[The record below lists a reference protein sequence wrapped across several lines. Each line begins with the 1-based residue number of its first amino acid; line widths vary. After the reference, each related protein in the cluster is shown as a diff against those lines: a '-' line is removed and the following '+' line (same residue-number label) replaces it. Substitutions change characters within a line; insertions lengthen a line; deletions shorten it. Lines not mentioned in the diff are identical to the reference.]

1 MGEGLG
7 GTHTYPPTHHAYTYN
22 LATCMEVHMNLEAML
37 NAIIEADE
45 DVRLAKKRQ
54 ADLKGEI
61 IKDMVRNETYDFL
74 TINVSKMKQCIM
86 PAERRLRR

>member
-1 MGEGLG
+1 
-7 GTHTYPPTHHAYTYN
+7 
-22 LATCMEVHMNLEAML
+22 MNLEAML

-45 DVRLAKKRQ
+45 DVRAAKKRQ

-61 IKDMVRNETYDFL
+61 IKDMVRNENYDFL